1 MEESN
6 IDVLTANRMYKSRI
20 FAMLFSDRNELLKLY
35 NAINGTSY
43 DDPDLLQVNTL
54 ENAVY
59 MSMQN
64 DVSFIIDMRLNLY
77 EHQSTYSPNLPV
89 RYLLYVADV
98 YSDYT
103 KDMNLYGT
111 KAVKL
116 PTPRFVIFYNGQA
129 EQPDRKE
136 LKLSE
141 LFSIPDADPSL
152 ELKAVMLNINKG
164 HNRKLMETCRTL
176 QDYAEYTFRVREYAA
191 EMPLDLAVEQAITEC
206 ISEGILADFL
216 RKNRAEAKK
225 VSIYEYDEERHMR
238 QTREEGME
246 EGYANGFSQ
255 GIEQGITQTV
265 INLLKS
271 GLLTDIQIREIT
283 GLDQKQLDELKKKI
297 FSGEIEDSKTIAA
310 IMAYAVKYN
319 R

>member
-1 MEESN
+1 MEEN
-6 IDVLTANRMYKSRI
+6 RIDTLTANRTYKSRI

-43 DDPDLLQVNTL
+43 DDPQLLQINTL

-59 MSMQN
+59 MAMQN
-64 DVSFIIDMRLNLY
+64 DVSFIIEMRLHLY

-111 KAVKL
+111 RAVKL
-116 PTPRFVIFYNGQA
+116 PTPKFVVFYNGQA

-141 LFSIPDADPSL
+141 LFAIPDSDPSL
-152 ELKAVMLNINKG
+152 ELNAVMLNINKG

-176 QDYAEYTFRVREYAA
+176 HDYAEYTDRVREYAA
-191 EMPLDLAVEQAITEC
+191 EMNLDEAVERAITEC
-206 ISEGILADFL
+206 ISEGILEDFL

-246 EGYANGFSQ
+246 EGYANGMKQ
-255 GIEQGITQTV
+255 GIKQEKEQMAV
-265 INLLKS
+265 NLLKT
-271 GLLTDIQIREIT
+271 GILTEEQIRDVT
-283 GLDQKQLDELKKKI
+283 GLDQAELERLRKKI
-297 FSGEIEDSKTIAA
+297 K
-310 IMAYAVKYN
+310 
-319 R
+319 

>member
-246 EGYANGFSQ
+246 EGYANGLSQ
-255 GIEQGITQTV
+255 GIIQTAV
-265 INLLKS
+265 NMLK
-271 GLLTDIQIREIT
+271 LKEFTDTQIREVT
-283 GLDQKQLDELKKKI
+283 GLAQEQLDELKKK
-297 FSGEIEDSKTIAA
+297 
-310 IMAYAVKYN
+310 
-319 R
+319 

>member
-1 MEESN
+1 MAEN
-6 IDVLTANRMYKSRI
+6 NTDVLPANRIYKSRI

-43 DDPDLLQVNTL
+43 DDPQLLQINTL

-103 KDMNLYGT
+103 KDMNLYGSR
-111 KAVKL
+111 AVQL
-116 PTPRFVIFYNGQA
+116 PTPKFVIFYNGEA

-141 LFSIPDADPSL
+141 LFTIPETDPSL

-164 HNRKLMETCRTL
+164 HNRKLMETCKTL
-176 QDYAEYTFRVREYAA
+176 QDYAEYTSRVRTYAA
-191 EMPLDLAVEQAITEC
+191 EMSLDEAVERAITEC
-206 ISEGILADFL
+206 IREGILADFL

-238 QTREEGME
+238 QTREEGVA
-246 EGYANGFSQ
+246 EGYANRVTA
-255 GIEQGITQTV
+255 GITQ
-265 INLLKS
+265 IACNLIKS
-271 GLLTDIQIREIT
+271 GILTDTQISEIT
-283 GLDQKQLDELKKKI
+283 GLNQEKLEELRKKKA
-297 FSGEIEDSKTIAA
+297 GMMQK
-310 IMAYAVKYN
+310 
-319 R
+319 

>member
-216 RKNRAEAKK
+216 RKKRAEAKK

-283 GLDQKQLDELKKKI
+283 GLDQEQLDELKK
-297 FSGEIEDSKTIAA
+297 
-310 IMAYAVKYN
+310 

>member
-111 KAVKL
+111 KTVKL

-283 GLDQKQLDELKKKI
+283 GLDQEQLDELKK
-297 FSGEIEDSKTIAA
+297 
-310 IMAYAVKYN
+310 

>member
-6 IDVLTANRMYKSRI
+6 IDVLNANRMYKSRI

-116 PTPRFVIFYNGQA
+116 PTPRFVIFYNAQA

-283 GLDQKQLDELKKKI
+283 GLDQKQLDELKKK
-297 FSGEIEDSKTIAA
+297 
-310 IMAYAVKYN
+310 
-319 R
+319 

>member
-136 LKLSE
+136 LRLSE

-283 GLDQKQLDELKKKI
+283 GLDQEQLDELKK
-297 FSGEIEDSKTIAA
+297 
-310 IMAYAVKYN
+310 

>member
-1 MEESN
+1 
-6 IDVLTANRMYKSRI
+6 
-20 FAMLFSDRNELLKLY
+20 
-35 NAINGTSY
+35 
-43 DDPDLLQVNTL
+43 
-54 ENAVY
+54 

-206 ISEGILADFL
+206 ISEWILADFL

-283 GLDQKQLDELKKKI
+283 GLDQKQLDELKKK
-297 FSGEIEDSKTIAA
+297 
-310 IMAYAVKYN
+310 
-319 R
+319 

>member
-191 EMPLDLAVEQAITEC
+191 EMLLDLAVEQAITEC

-283 GLDQKQLDELKKKI
+283 GLDQKQLDELKKK
-297 FSGEIEDSKTIAA
+297 
-310 IMAYAVKYN
+310 
-319 R
+319 

>member
-111 KAVKL
+111 NAVKL

-283 GLDQKQLDELKKKI
+283 GLDQKQLDELKKK
-297 FSGEIEDSKTIAA
+297 
-310 IMAYAVKYN
+310 
-319 R
+319 

>member
-271 GLLTDIQIREIT
+271 GFLTDIQIREIT
-283 GLDQKQLDELKKKI
+283 GLDQKQLDELKKK
-297 FSGEIEDSKTIAA
+297 
-310 IMAYAVKYN
+310 
-319 R
+319 

>member
-191 EMPLDLAVEQAITEC
+191 EMPLDLAVEHAITEC

-283 GLDQKQLDELKKKI
+283 GLDQKQLDELKKK
-297 FSGEIEDSKTIAA
+297 
-310 IMAYAVKYN
+310 
-319 R
+319 

>member
-6 IDVLTANRMYKSRI
+6 IDVLNANRMYKSRI

-206 ISEGILADFL
+206 ISDGILADFL

-283 GLDQKQLDELKKKI
+283 GLDQKQLDELKKK
-297 FSGEIEDSKTIAA
+297 
-310 IMAYAVKYN
+310 
-319 R
+319 

>member
-1 MEESN
+1 MGESN

-206 ISEGILADFL
+206 ISVGILADFL

-283 GLDQKQLDELKKKI
+283 GLDQEQLDELKK
-297 FSGEIEDSKTIAA
+297 
-310 IMAYAVKYN
+310 

>member
-191 EMPLDLAVEQAITEC
+191 EMPLDEAVEQAITEC

-246 EGYANGFSQ
+246 EGYASGFSQ
-255 GIEQGITQTV
+255 GIEQGITQTA

-283 GLDQKQLDELKKKI
+283 GLDQKQLDELKK
-297 FSGEIEDSKTIAA
+297 
-310 IMAYAVKYN
+310 

>member
-64 DVSFIIDMRLNLY
+64 GVSFIIDMRLNLY

-191 EMPLDLAVEQAITEC
+191 EMPLDEAVEQAITEC

-271 GLLTDIQIREIT
+271 GFLTDIQIREIT
-283 GLDQKQLDELKKKI
+283 GLDQEQLDELKK
-297 FSGEIEDSKTIAA
+297 
-310 IMAYAVKYN
+310 

>member
-6 IDVLTANRMYKSRI
+6 IDVLNANRMYKSRI

-225 VSIYEYDEERHMR
+225 VIIYEYDAERHMR

-283 GLDQKQLDELKKKI
+283 GLDQKQLDELKKK
-297 FSGEIEDSKTIAA
+297 
-310 IMAYAVKYN
+310 
-319 R
+319 

>member
-225 VSIYEYDEERHMR
+225 LSIYEYDEERHMR

-283 GLDQKQLDELKKKI
+283 GLDQKQLDELKKK
-297 FSGEIEDSKTIAA
+297 
-310 IMAYAVKYN
+310 
-319 R
+319 

>member
-1 MEESN
+1 MEEN
-6 IDVLTANRMYKSRI
+6 NTDVLPANRIYKSRI

-43 DDPDLLQVNTL
+43 DDPQLLQINTL

-103 KDMNLYGT
+103 KDMNLYGSR
-111 KAVKL
+111 AVQL
-116 PTPRFVIFYNGQA
+116 PTPKFVIFYNGEA

-141 LFSIPDADPSL
+141 LFTIPEPDPSL

-164 HNRKLMETCRTL
+164 HNRKLMETCKTL
-176 QDYAEYTFRVREYAA
+176 QDYAEYTSRVRTYAA
-191 EMPLDLAVEQAITEC
+191 EMSLDEAVERAITEC
-206 ISEGILADFL
+206 IREGILADFL

-238 QTREEGME
+238 QTREEGVA
-246 EGYANGFSQ
+246 EGYANGITD
-255 GIEQGITQTV
+255 GIAQITG
-265 INLLKS
+265 NLLKA
-271 GLLTDIQIREIT
+271 GILTNAQISEIT
-283 GLDQKQLDELKKKI
+283 GLSQKQLTELRRQK
-297 FSGEIEDSKTIAA
+297 
-310 IMAYAVKYN
+310 
-319 R
+319 

>member
-1 MEESN
+1 MGESN

-191 EMPLDLAVEQAITEC
+191 EMPLDLVVEQAITEC

-283 GLDQKQLDELKKKI
+283 GLDQEQLDELKK
-297 FSGEIEDSKTIAA
+297 
-310 IMAYAVKYN
+310 

>member
-20 FAMLFSDRNELLKLY
+20 FAMLFSDRNELLKVY

-43 DDPDLLQVNTL
+43 DDPDLLKVNTL

-283 GLDQKQLDELKKKI
+283 GLDQKQLDELKKK
-297 FSGEIEDSKTIAA
+297 
-310 IMAYAVKYN
+310 
-319 R
+319 

>member
-255 GIEQGITQTV
+255 GSEQGITQTV

-283 GLDQKQLDELKKKI
+283 GLDQKQLDELKKK
-297 FSGEIEDSKTIAA
+297 
-310 IMAYAVKYN
+310 
-319 R
+319 

>member
-20 FAMLFSDRNELLKLY
+20 FAMLFSDRYDLLKLY

-238 QTREEGME
+238 QTREEGLE
-246 EGYANGFSQ
+246 VGYANGFSQ
-255 GIEQGITQTV
+255 GIIQTAV
-265 INLLKS
+265 KMLNLKEF
-271 GLLTDIQIREIT
+271 TDIQIREVT
-283 GLDQKQLDELKKKI
+283 GLDQKQLDELKKK
-297 FSGEIEDSKTIAA
+297 
-310 IMAYAVKYN
+310 
-319 R
+319 

>member
-89 RYLLYVADV
+89 RYPLYVADV

-283 GLDQKQLDELKKKI
+283 GLDQKQLDELKKK
-297 FSGEIEDSKTIAA
+297 
-310 IMAYAVKYN
+310 
-319 R
+319 

>member
-6 IDVLTANRMYKSRI
+6 IDVLNANRMYKSRI

-98 YSDYT
+98 YSEYT

-283 GLDQKQLDELKKKI
+283 GLDQKQLDELKKK
-297 FSGEIEDSKTIAA
+297 
-310 IMAYAVKYN
+310 
-319 R
+319 

>member
-6 IDVLTANRMYKSRI
+6 IDVLTANRMYKYRI

-283 GLDQKQLDELKKKI
+283 GLDQKQLDELKKK
-297 FSGEIEDSKTIAA
+297 
-310 IMAYAVKYN
+310 
-319 R
+319 

>member
-6 IDVLTANRMYKSRI
+6 IDVLNANRMYKSRI

-283 GLDQKQLDELKKKI
+283 G
-297 FSGEIEDSKTIAA
+297 G
-310 IMAYAVKYN
+310 
-319 R
+319 

>member
-1 MEESN
+1 MAEKQT
-6 IDVLTANRMYKSRI
+6 DVLTTNRMYKSRI

-54 ENAVY
+54 ENAIY

-64 DVSFIIDMRLNLY
+64 DVSFIIEMRLNLY

-116 PTPRFVIFYNGQA
+116 PTPKFVIFYNGQA

-141 LFSIPDADPSL
+141 LFSIPDSDPSL

-191 EMPLDLAVEQAITEC
+191 EMPLDEAVEQAITEC
-206 ISEGILADFL
+206 ISEGILTDFL

-246 EGYANGFSQ
+246 AGYSQ
-255 GIEQGITQTV
+255 GIIQTAV
-265 INLLKS
+265 NMLK
-271 GLLTDIQIREIT
+271 LKEFTDSQIREVT
-283 GLDQKQLDELKKKI
+283 GLAQKQLDELKKNINK
-297 FSGEIEDSKTIAA
+297 
-310 IMAYAVKYN
+310 
-319 R
+319 